1 MRGECVALRPDERDV
16 DGVKQSYPL
25 PQHAHGISV
34 DFNGYVWAVT
44 QGTEAY
50 RLDPADGSFEVVK
63 GLVGAYTYSDMTGFA
78 LSAVHVP

>member
-1 MRGECVALRPDERDV
+1 MSETWTVSSRAIRCRSTPTGSASTL
-16 DGVKQSYPL
+16 
-25 PQHAHGISV
+25 
-34 DFNGYVWAVT
+34 NGYVWAVT

-78 LSAVHVP
+78 LSSVHVP